1 MNSIELCDLLPAA
14 FECERGSAAVMQS
27 DVWLRQVTLRRP
39 GVYLIDAGSGRGK
52 SSLCS
57 YIHGDR
63 TDYTGTIL
71 VDGADTR
78 SFTVER
84 WCMLRRNEL
93 AYLPQE
99 MRLFPELT
107 ALENVMLKNRL
118 TDALTQTEITAMA
131 EHLEVDRLLN
141 RPAGLLSIGQ
151 QQRVAAIRALS
162 QPFDFIILD
171 EPVSHLDSDNNRAM
185 ASLITGEAA
194 RRGASV
200 IVTSVGNTLSIDNY
214 NTLRL

>member
-14 FECERGSAAVMQS
+14 FENERGSAAVMQS
-27 DVWLRQVTLRRP
+27 DVWLRHITLRRP
-39 GVYLIDAGSGRGK
+39 GVYLVDAGSGRGK

-71 VDGADTR
+71 IDGTDTR

-84 WCMLRRNEL
+84 WCMLRRSEL

-131 EHLEVDRLLN
+131 ERLEVDRLLN

-151 QQRVAAIRALS
+151 QQRVAVIRAVS

-171 EPVSHLDSDNNRAM
+171 EPVSHLDRRNNRAM
-185 ASLITGEAA
+185 ASLITDEAG
-194 RRGASV
+194 RRGAAV
-200 IVTSVGNTLSIDNY
+200 IITSVGNPLSVDNSQ
-214 NTLRL
+214 TLRL